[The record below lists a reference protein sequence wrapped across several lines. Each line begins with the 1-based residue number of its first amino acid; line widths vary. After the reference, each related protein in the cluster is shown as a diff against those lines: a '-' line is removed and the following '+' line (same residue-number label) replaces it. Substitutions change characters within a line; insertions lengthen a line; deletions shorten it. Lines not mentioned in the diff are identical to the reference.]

1 MGDVPLILVVGG
13 DALAVRICEE
23 LCSTQG
29 HRVALV
35 WPHDHELEKQLERI
49 ACEYLPFPPNDYEA
63 LRSVGVGVA
72 TSLMAV
78 GDDDRMNLQIALKAR
93 DINPKIRIV
102 LRQFNRTLARKI
114 EQNLPNCSVL
124 SLASHAAATIVG
136 AALDRACFFALQFP
150 DLDGAL
156 CGFTERTAAQFG
168 ITGMTRAEAQSHLKM
183 RVIALAGEPDF
194 AAGRRFAATDDVI
207 VFGQLKLIAASGAV
221 GETRAQRRRGPWR
234 RAGAA
239 LHALRH
245 LDPVIRGLLAAV
257 AIVFV
262 ASTVLFALVLH
273 KDPITAAYFVS
284 TTMTTTGYGDITPTT
299 HAGMIAA
306 SVLQVLGVAFSGLAI
321 AFLTTALTRAQFTAL
336 QGLRQINTRSHIVVC
351 GAGNVGSRVID
362 FLKMLDCPI
371 VVIDPAPE
379 AEVVEQ
385 SRVREIELL
394 TGDATRDGTLDLCN
408 LHAARALV
416 AITNSDT
423 GNLEVALGARGRN
436 PSLQVVMRVQDEAFA
451 GSVARQFEAIQTFST
466 SALAAPA
473 FAGLSRFPG
482 TRARITFGSEDYNVG
497 ERVQGE
503 VPMPPPAEHCI
514 PLGVW
519 RNHQFFHIDTFDEML
534 PFDRLLFIVPLSQF
548 RSGAVRKESL
558 ATSVAH
564 VPFTP

>member
-1 MGDVPLILVVGG
+1 
-13 DALAVRICEE
+13 
-23 LCSTQG
+23 
-29 HRVALV
+29 
-35 WPHDHELEKQLERI
+35 
-49 ACEYLPFPPNDYEA
+49 
-63 LRSVGVGVA
+63 VGVGTA

-78 GDDDRMNLQIALKAR
+78 GEDDRVNLQIALKAR

-150 DLDGAL
+150 DLDGVL
-156 CGFTERTAAQFG
+156 CGFTERPASQLG
-168 ITGMTRAEAQSHLKM
+168 ITGMTRAEAQAHLKM
-183 RVIALAGEPDF
+183 RVIALAGEPAFDPAHRF
-194 AAGRRFAATDDVI
+194 TAGDSVV
-207 VFGQLKLIAASGAV
+207 VFGQLKLIAASAAV
-221 GETRAQRRRGPWR
+221 SEATMHRRRRPWR
-234 RAGAA
+234 RIRAA
-239 LHALRH
+239 VRAFRH

-257 AIVFV
+257 VIVFLV
-262 ASTVLFALVLH
+262 STAVFAAVLH

-299 HAGMIAA
+299 HLGMAAA
-306 SVLQVLGVAFSGLAI
+306 SVLQVLGVAFSGLSI

-336 QGLRQINTRSHIVVC
+336 QGLRQIKTRSHVVVC
-351 GAGNVGSRVID
+351 GAGNVGTRVID
-362 FLKMLDCPI
+362 FLKMLNYPI
-371 VVIDPAPE
+371 VVIDPVPE

-408 LHAARALV
+408 LRAARALV

-436 PSLQVVMRVQDEAFA
+436 PNLQVVMRVQDEAFA
-451 GSVARQFEAIQTFST
+451 GSVGRQFEAIQTFST

-482 TRARITFGSEDYNVG
+482 TRARITFGPEDYNVG
-497 ERVQGE
+497 ERLQGE

-519 RNHQFFHIDTFDEML
+519 RNRQFVHIDDFAEME

-548 RSGAVRKESL
+548 RTGPVRKESL
-558 ATSVAH
+558 ATSVAN
-564 VPFTP
+564 VPSTT